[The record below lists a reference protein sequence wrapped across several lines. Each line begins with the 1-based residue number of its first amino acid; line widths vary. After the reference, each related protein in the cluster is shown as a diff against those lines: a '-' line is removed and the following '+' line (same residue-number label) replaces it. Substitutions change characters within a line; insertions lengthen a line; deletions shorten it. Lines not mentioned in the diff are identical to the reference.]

1 MTQPSSPST
10 KDLADLAELAARLEV
25 SPDYR
30 VLRRLNPPAQYEVD
44 DSALKKTA
52 VFLDVETTGLD
63 AGRHEI
69 IELAMVPFTYSPD
82 GRIFDVR
89 APFQGLREPSHP
101 IPPEVTAITGID
113 DAMVAGKT
121 IDVADVSAFIE
132 KADLIIAH
140 NAGFDRRFME
150 LFCEDFMHKP
160 WACSMSQVD
169 WQAEGFETLKLAF
182 LASTAGF
189 FYDKHRAVHDCHAAI
204 ELLARPLP
212 KSRQRAMAQ
221 LLEKARAPSWRI
233 WASHAPFEM
242 KDALRHRGY
251 RWNAEGI
258 GAFKAWTIEVP
269 DALKDEECRFLQEE
283 IYGRPQ
289 PVNCRKIDA
298 FDRFSARV

>member
-1 MTQPSSPST
+1 MTNSATASP
-10 KDLADLAELAARLEV
+10 KDLAAMAALLEA
-25 SPDYR
+25 SADYR
-30 VLRRLNPPAQYEVD
+30 VLRRLQPPAQYEAD
-44 DSALKKTA
+44 DGTPTKTA
-52 VFLDVETTGLD
+52 IFLDVETTGLD
-63 AGRHEI
+63 AGRNEI
-69 IELAMVPFTYSPD
+69 IELAMVPFTYSQD
-82 GRIFDVR
+82 GRIFKIG
-89 APFQGLREPSHP
+89 AAFQGLREPSHP

-113 DAMVAGKT
+113 DAMVAGT
-121 IDVADVSAFIE
+121 LIDVAEVAAFID

-150 LFCEDFMHKP
+150 SFCDDFMHKP

-169 WQAEGFETLKLAF
+169 WQAEGFETTKLAF
-182 LASTAGF
+182 LAATAGF

-212 KSRQRAMAQ
+212 KSGLRGMAQ
-221 LLEKARAPSWRI
+221 LLDKARAPSWRI

-242 KDALRHRGY
+242 KDALRNRGY
-251 RWNAEGI
+251 RWNADGI
-258 GAFKAWTIEVP
+258 GAFKAWTIEVS